1 MAYEGMDFKEW
12 IGEYP
17 VHPVASLF
25 PMIDDDA
32 LNALAEDIEK
42 NGQREP
48 IIVAY
53 LDEAMIDEPVV
64 IDGRNRHA
72 ACKLAGIEPE
82 FKFVMSLNDRELSP
96 QVIADWIISHNLH
109 RRHLTTSQKAMVGQG
124 YLAYL
129 KEEAKKRQLDG
140 ARKGAEV
147 TNSGGRVSAK
157 SREAAKGR
165 ESRSD
170 TQAAKL
176 VGVGEKSI
184 RDADYVATHDPELA
198 QQVRDSKVTVS
209 AAAKRIREALN
220 PKPEPT
226 PEEQAEKL
234 ARVVLKNP
242 ENISKMAAEI
252 IAEYF
257 GGKITW

>member
-32 LNALAEDIEK
+32 LDALAEDIKK

-72 ACKLAGIEPE
+72 ACRLAGIEPE

-129 KEEAKKRQLDG
+129 KEEAKKRQD
-140 ARKGAEV
+140 A
-147 TNSGGRVSAK
+147 GRVNSHASRRGELVGKNSAQPTGGEY
-157 SREAAKGR
+157 S
-165 ESRSD
+165 SRSAV
-170 TQAAKL
+170 QAGKI
-176 VGVGEKSI
+176 VGVSHASI
-184 RDADYVATHDPELA
+184 KDADFVVKNDPELA

-220 PKPEPT
+220 PKPKQT
-226 PEEQAEKL
+226 PEQVAEKL
-234 ARVVLKNP
+234 AKTVAKHDEEVIELTWKILGEVLGKN
-242 ENISKMAAEI
+242 
-252 IAEYF
+252 
-257 GGKITW
+257 

>member
-32 LNALAEDIEK
+32 LNALAEDIKK

-48 IIVAY
+48 ILVAF
-53 LDEAMIDEPVV
+53 LDGRELNEPVV
-64 IDGRNRHA
+64 VDGRNRFK
-72 ACKLAGIEPE
+72 ACEIAGVEPE
-82 FKFVMSLNDRELSP
+82 FSNDYVMEP
-96 QVIADWIISHNLH
+96 HEIGPWVISHNLH

-129 KEEAKKRQLDG
+129 KEEARKRQLSTLKQNASDIVPPKSVERG
-140 ARKGAEV
+140 ARSEGE
-147 TNSGGRVSAK
+147 SAV
-157 SREAAKGR
+157 
-165 ESRSD
+165 
-170 TQAAKL
+170 QAAKL
-176 VGVGEKSI
+176 VGVGKNSI
-184 RDADYVATHDPELA
+184 RDADFIMQNDPELA

-209 AAAKRIREALN
+209 AAAKRIRESLN

-226 PEEQAEKL
+226 PEDQAEKL
-234 ARVVLKNP
+234 ARAVLKNP
-242 ENISKMAAEI
+242 ENISKMTAEI
-252 IAEYF
+252 ITEYF

>member
-25 PMIDDDA
+25 PMIDDES
-32 LNALAEDIEK
+32 LNALAEDIKK

-129 KEEAKKRQLDG
+129 KEEAKKRQSEG
-140 ARKGAEV
+140 GRRGAEI
-147 TNSGGRVSAK
+147 TNSGSRVPQKSAEPARGRD
-157 SREAAKGR
+157 R
-165 ESRSD
+165 ESAV
-170 TQAAKL
+170 QAGKL
-176 VGVGEKSI
+176 VGVSHASI
-184 RDADYVATHDPELA
+184 KDADFVVRNDPELA

-209 AAAKRIREALN
+209 AAAKRIRESLN

-226 PEEQAEKL
+226 PEDQAEKL
-234 ARVVLKNP
+234 ARAVLKNP
-242 ENISKMAAEI
+242 ENISKMTAEI
-252 IAEYF
+252 ITEYF